1 MMPAGTPPDRRHR
14 AGSRTLIVALLGIA
28 VICGVAGVLID
39 RQRRRAEAAEERA
52 RTHAADAIT
61 SAAQVEQ
68 ARQAAA
74 NEKKRAERLLR
85 VSTAQRLAV
94 ASQQARD
101 SGFVPRGILLG
112 VAAVKATTRF
122 AEPVVPEAEQALR
135 SAVAKM
141 PKGTR
146 YSVGD
151 AVRLLVTSPE
161 PVDIDY
167 PFSLNADD
175 PEAYEPRVS
184 PPFSREPARARWLVV
199 AACSDALSVWDL
211 VRQPRSMQR
220 IGHDGGS
227 PESLALSADERWL
240 VASFIDGTVRVWDL
254 TGTTP
259 KARHRF
265 SPTKPSRALCTA
277 ISPDGRRLAAGFM
290 SGEIRLWDLADA
302 DPANTSWV
310 LPGHT
315 EAVQSLQIDSQARLL
330 ASESHDKTVRVWDL
344 TRRSAHEPL
353 ETYHVE
359 GDSFGS
365 NLAFSQSTRKGNLLA
380 SSNGPR
386 LWDLSDTESAD
397 GFDLGDRIYG
407 PVVFASF
414 DQWLLGCGAPGALGA
429 RAWDLRDHEGKE
441 PSSQGAPRMY
451 RFGGEHAA
459 LIVPAMFDPDR
470 GILHDCFL
478 AAGRTVQAWSLPHE
492 PDDEPR
498 PEKEVYCGHD
508 DDVSGLAASHDG
520 AFLFTGGE
528 DGAVQIWELGAASA
542 SGQAGFMVPGEFRAF
557 AGSAP
562 RLSADGRWLFVDR
575 HDDSSRL
582 GSLPPNTVLDLSQS
596 PPREV
601 VLDVVAETANTPPP
615 APRNAAEPEAD
626 RDESLIGTGRFCSH
640 TNTLVAAVK
649 TPGANRVLA
658 WNLTTGGTAAPRVL
672 IEDTGPEPLDA
683 VLAASPDL
691 RWLVSDEFRRISDE
705 GTQSEGSLKLWHL
718 AGPGPPV
725 GRVLPTKDFVSGGS
739 LAGEPTLIEF
749 SPDGRWLVLAGGDV
763 MQRLLLFDLVK
774 SDEDPVLDLRPVDLA
789 RFAVREDRV
798 LNVGQFTCAT
808 FSPDG
813 RWLYVSD
820 LADHLFRIDL
830 SADRPQDAVVATNVA
845 AGQISRITPSADGRW
860 IGCCLTRNN
869 AVAVW
874 DAQTFAQD
882 AQPTLLMGHEKT
894 VDCLAFGG
902 ETRLASGSVDET
914 VRLWDL
920 APLQRGGSP
929 TCQVFAAGSGVN
941 RVGFAA
947 NGSVLLAVTN
957 EGVRG
962 WPLGVDTLIA
972 DALRRVSRDL
982 TAEERAHYGID
993 FELAP

>member
-1 MMPAGTPPDRRHR
+1 MRGSSIRKDVMMTACTRPDRRHPG
-14 AGSRTLIVALLGIA
+14 AVRTLVVALLGVAI
-28 VICGVAGVLID
+28 ICGVAGVLIN
-39 RQRRRAEAAEERA
+39 RQRRRAEAAEARA

-61 SAAQVEQ
+61 SAAEAER
-68 ARQAAA
+68 ARQAEA
-74 NEKKRAERLLR
+74 NEKKRTEQLLR

-94 ASQQARD
+94 ASRQAQD

-122 AEPVVPEAEQALR
+122 AEPAVPEAEQALR

-161 PVDIDY
+161 PVAVDY
-167 PFSLNADD
+167 PFSLDADD

-184 PPFSREPARARWLVV
+184 PTFSQEPARARWLVV
-199 AACSDALSVWDL
+199 AAGSDALSVWDL
-211 VRQPRSMQR
+211 LRQPRSMQR

-315 EAVQSLQIDSQARLL
+315 EAVQCLQMDSQARLL
-330 ASESHDKTVRVWDL
+330 ASASHDKTVRVWDL

-353 ETYHVE
+353 ETYHLE

-365 NLAFSQSTRKGNLLA
+365 NLVFSQSTRKGNLLA

-397 GFDLGDRIYG
+397 GFDLGERLYG

-414 DQWLLGCGAPGALGA
+414 DQWLLGCDASGAS
-429 RAWDLRDHEGKE
+429 AWDLRGLDGEE
-441 PSSQGAPRMY
+441 PSPRTPRRY
-451 RFGGEHAA
+451 RFGQEGAS
-459 LIVPAMFDPDR
+459 LIVPAVFDPDR
-470 GILHDCFL
+470 GIVHDCFL
-478 AAGRTVQAWSLPHE
+478 AAGRTVRAWSLPHQ

-498 PEKEVYCGHD
+498 PGKEVYCGHD
-508 DDVSGLAASHDG
+508 DDVSGLVASHDG
-520 AFLFTGGE
+520 AFLFTGGK
-528 DGAVQIWELGAASA
+528 DGAVQIWELGAAA
-542 SGQAGFMVPGEFRAF
+542 DSGQAEFMVPVRFGPFLTF
-557 AGSAP
+557 AAP
-562 RLSADGRWLFVDR
+562 RLSGDGRWLFIDR
-575 HDDSSRL
+575 RDDSSRL

-601 VLDVVAETANTPPP
+601 VLDVVAKTANTPPP
-615 APRNAAEPEAD
+615 APRNPAEPGAG

-640 TNTLVAAVK
+640 GNTLVAAVK
-649 TPGANRVLA
+649 APGADQVLA
-658 WNLTTGGTAAPRVL
+658 WTLTTGGTAAPRVL
-672 IEDTGPEPLDA
+672 IEDSGPERLNYL
-683 VLAASPDL
+683 LARPDL
-691 RWLVSDEFRRISDE
+691 RWLVSHDTE
-705 GTQSEGSLKLWHL
+705 GVLRLWNL
-718 AGPGPPV
+718 TGPGPRV
-725 GRVLPTKDFVSGGS
+725 GRVLLKEDFVFGGEP
-739 LAGEPTLIEF
+739 AGEPTLIEF
-749 SPDGRWLVLAGGDV
+749 SPDGRWLVLAGGNF
-763 MQRLLLFDLVK
+763 MQRLLLFDLGK
-774 SDEDPVLDLRPVDLA
+774 SEEEPVLDLRPVDLA

-798 LNVGQFTCAT
+798 LSAGQFTCAT

-820 LADHLFRIDL
+820 LAEHLFRIDL
-830 SADRPQDAVVATNVA
+830 SAERPQDAVVATNVA
-845 AGQISRITPSADGRW
+845 AGQISRIRPSADGRW

-874 DAQTFAQD
+874 DARTFAED
-882 AQPTLLMGHEKT
+882 AQPTLLMGHEQA

-920 APLQRGGSP
+920 APLQQGGSP
-929 TCQVFAAGSGVN
+929 TCQVFEAGGRVN
-941 RVGFAA
+941 RVGFV
-947 NGSVLLAVTN
+947 GDRSGLLAVTD

-962 WPLGVDTLIA
+962 WPLGVDAVVA
-972 DALRRVSRDL
+972 DALRRVGRTL
-982 TAEERAHYGID
+982 TAEERAQYGID